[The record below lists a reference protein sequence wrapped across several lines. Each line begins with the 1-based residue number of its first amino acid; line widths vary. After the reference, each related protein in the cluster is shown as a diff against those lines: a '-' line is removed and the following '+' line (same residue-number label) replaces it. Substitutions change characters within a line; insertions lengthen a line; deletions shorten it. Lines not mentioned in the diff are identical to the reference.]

1 LNRELI
7 ISSTSTGV
15 DIALIEDGALVE
27 LHHEATDVPF
37 QVGDV
42 FAARIKKPAPSM
54 NAVFVDIGSD
64 KDAFLHYTDLG
75 PQLQSLKKYVAA
87 AINGKLAALNLQGF
101 QLEADIIKNG
111 KITDVLGKRDALLV
125 QINKEPIGAKGS
137 RLSSDITLAGRYIV
151 LTPFSNVVAVSKKI
165 KEDAERKRLQKI
177 VESIK
182 PANFGVIVR
191 TAAEGRKVN
200 EIHEDIN
207 AQVARWEGVTK
218 MLRNANLPIK
228 VMSELS
234 KTVGILRDLL
244 NESFNRIVV
253 NDKEMYAEIKNF
265 IKEIAPE
272 KEKIVMLHT
281 NNTPVFDQYKV
292 TKQIKS
298 SFGKNVSLSSG
309 AYLVIE
315 PTEAMHVID
324 VNSGNKMTVTGN
336 QELNALTINLEAA
349 NEIARQLRLRDIGGI
364 IVIDFIDLKDPANKK
379 MLYRR
384 MCELMENDRSRHTI
398 LPLSKFN
405 VMQITRER
413 TKEPVDVNVGEL
425 CPTCKGLGK
434 VKSTMLLV
442 EEIEGHLSYLLNELD
457 NQNLRLVVHPFVEAY
472 LKKGIQS
479 RQWHWFWQYKK
490 WIHVNSDSNL
500 SLTDYRFYDSHNE
513 DIKL

>member
-1 LNRELI
+1 MNRELI

-64 KDAFLHYTDLG
+64 KDAFLHYTDLC

-364 IVIDFIDLKDPANKK
+364 IVIDFIDMNREDHKRKVLNALKEALSQDHSKTEVN
-379 MLYRR
+379 RI
-384 MCELMENDRSRHTI
+384 S
-398 LPLSKFN
+398 PL
-405 VMQITRER
+405 
-413 TKEPVDVNVGEL
+413 G
-425 CPTCKGLGK
+425 
-434 VKSTMLLV
+434 LV
-442 EEIEGHLSYLLNELD
+442 EMTRARAGNTVESLKFHKCPYCEGRGRVKID
-457 NQNLRLVVHPFVEAY
+457 
-472 LKKGIQS
+472 
-479 RQWHWFWQYKK
+479 
-490 WIHVNSDSNL
+490 
-500 SLTDYRFYDSHNE
+500 
-513 DIKL
+513 